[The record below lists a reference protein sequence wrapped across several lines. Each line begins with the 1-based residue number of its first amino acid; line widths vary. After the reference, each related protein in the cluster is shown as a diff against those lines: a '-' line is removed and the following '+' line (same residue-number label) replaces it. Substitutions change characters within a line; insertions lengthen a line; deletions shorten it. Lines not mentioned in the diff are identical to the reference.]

1 MLLNALVIAAVILIA
16 VDAVILLLSRDWRLS
31 LFALALQYTGVF
43 ILVLSSW
50 RMEMAAVKLVAGW
63 IAAAVLG
70 MALVGAQPNR
80 VDTMQPGGLAG
91 AAFRLLAAGLVV
103 LVVFSVVDRAA
114 AWVPGIRPEQA
125 LGALLL
131 IGLGMLQLGLT
142 AQPMR
147 VVIGILTTLSGF
159 EIFYAAVENSAL
171 VAGLLAVVNLGL
183 ALVGAYLLLAPVME
197 ENE

>member
-1 MLLNALVIAAVILIA
+1 MLLNSLVIVAVLLIA
-16 VDAVILLLSRDWRLS
+16 VDAVVLLLSRDWRLS

-43 ILVLSSW
+43 ILVLLSW
-50 RMEMAAVKLVAGW
+50 PVEMAAVKLVAGW
-63 IAAAVLG
+63 MSAAVLG
-70 MALVGAQPNR
+70 MALVGTQPQSAEA
-80 VDTMQPGGLAG
+80 MQPGRPAG

-103 LVVFSVVDRAA
+103 LVVFSVVDDAA

-147 VVIGILTTLSGF
+147 VVIGVLTTLSGF
-159 EIFYAAVENSAL
+159 EIFYATVENSAL
-171 VAGLLAVVNLGL
+171 VAGLLAAVNLML
-183 ALVGAYLLLAPVME
+183 AFIGAYLLMAPTME

>member
-1 MLLNALVIAAVILIA
+1 M
-16 VDAVILLLSRDWRLS
+16 
-31 LFALALQYTGVF
+31 
-43 ILVLSSW
+43 
-50 RMEMAAVKLVAGW
+50 
-63 IAAAVLG
+63 
-70 MALVGAQPNR
+70 
-80 VDTMQPGGLAG
+80 
-91 AAFRLLAAGLVV
+91 LAAGLVV
-103 LVVFSVVDRAA
+103 LVVFSVVDNAA

-147 VVIGILTTLSGF
+147 VVIGVLTILSGF

-171 VAGLLAVVNLGL
+171 VAGLLAAVNLGL
-183 ALVGAYLLLAPVME
+183 SLVGAYLLVAPTME